1 MENTNNATI
10 EKEEAQLIPLLRL
23 CLGQLKAHWVWFLFS
38 VIACRGFTSDKPS
51 YFLKIP
57 TGVQLWAVKPA
68 VA

>member
-38 VIACRGFTSDKPS
+38 VIASADLPATSRHTS
-51 YFLKIP
+51 
-57 TGVQLWAVKPA
+57 
-68 VA
+68 